1 MNFEFATAGRI
12 VFGPGAA
19 AQLPELVHGLG
30 GKRVLAVTGS
40 TPQRWSALLGS
51 LETSG
56 CAVSAFPVHG
66 EPTTET
72 VERGLALAR
81 QSGCDC
87 VIALGG
93 GSVIDTGK
101 AVAAL
106 LTNPGEML
114 DYLEVVG
121 AGKPLTHRAA
131 PCVAVPTT
139 AGTGAEVTRNS
150 VLGVP
155 GRGVKVSL
163 RSPLLLPA
171 VALVD
176 PELTVGLPPAVT
188 AATGLDALTQ
198 LFEAFVCRRANPF
211 TDGFC
216 REGLARVGRSLRR
229 AYHDGANRAAREDM
243 SLAALLGGL
252 ALANAGLGAVHGLA
266 APLGGMLGAPH
277 GAVCGALL
285 PAVIEAN
292 LRALESGL
300 PGSARALERFRE
312 GLSLIG
318 IERVSGPEEAAGIV
332 RALCRELGQPGLAD
346 FGLKRE
352 MIDEVV
358 QKGLKASSMKANPAT
373 LGASE
378 LAAVL
383 ERSFQPA

>member
-12 VFGPGAA
+12 VFGPGTA
-19 AQLPELVHGLG
+19 AQLPALVQGLG
-30 GKRVLAVTGS
+30 GSKVLAVTGS
-40 TPQRWSALLGS
+40 APERWSALLGG
-51 LETSG
+51 LDAAG
-56 CAVSAFPVHG
+56 CAVSVFPVSG
-66 EPTTET
+66 EPSSLTVTE
-72 VERGLALAR
+72 GLALAR
-81 QSGCDC
+81 RDNCDC
-87 VIALGG
+87 VVALGG

-139 AGTGAEVTRNS
+139 SGTGAEVTRNS
-150 VLGVP
+150 VLGMP
-155 GRGVKVSL
+155 GQGVKVSL
-163 RSPLLLPA
+163 RSPLMLPA

-176 PELTVGLPPAVT
+176 PELTLTLPPAVT

-216 REGLARVGRSLRR
+216 REGLARVSRSLRR
-229 AYHDGANRAAREDM
+229 ACHDGTDRAAREDM

-285 PAVIEAN
+285 PAIIEAN
-292 LRALESGL
+292 LRALERDQ
-300 PGSARALERFRE
+300 PGSAALERFRE

-318 IERVSGPEEAAGIV
+318 VKRESSPEDAAEPV
-332 RALCRELGQPGLAD
+332 NALCRELGQPGLAD

-352 MIDEVV
+352 MIGEVV
-358 QKGLKASSMKANPAT
+358 EKGLKASSMKANPAT
-373 LGASE
+373 LGTGE

-383 ERSFQPA
+383 ERSLQPA